1 MNCETC
7 YQQLDDFLDGALAED
22 ERMAVE
28 EHRAAC
34 SACEHDHQQAVALLA
49 KLQQFVVPQ
58 PRPGFE
64 QRMFAPLDSTADTR
78 NGLHWFPASIGGAI
92 AAMLVMW
99 LSVFFQADNTQ
110 EGLQQLTI
118 EIDTLQTKTVQLVF
132 NSPGHFK
139 QAMFVIELPKNLEL
153 LGYPGDR
160 VLSWTSPLK
169 KGRNSL
175 ALPLFATGI
184 VTGDIVARLTQGDKS
199 KEFRM
204 RVKMMNK
211 KMGQLRPNNTNNQ
224 V

>member
-7 YQQLDDFLDGALAED
+7 YQQLDDFLDGVLD
-22 ERMAVE
+22 EAAYSAVE
-28 EHRAAC
+28 EHRASC
-34 SACEHDHQQAVALLA
+34 SACQRDYQQAVALQA
-49 KLQQFVVPQ
+49 KLQQFVVPP

-64 QRMFAPLDSTADTR
+64 QRMFAQLGAKTGPKRS
-78 NGLHWFPASIGGAI
+78 LHWFPASIGGAI

-99 LSVFFQADNTQ
+99 LSVFFQVEHTD

-132 NSPGHFK
+132 NSPGDFK
-139 QAMFVIELPKNLEL
+139 QAMFVIELPENLEL